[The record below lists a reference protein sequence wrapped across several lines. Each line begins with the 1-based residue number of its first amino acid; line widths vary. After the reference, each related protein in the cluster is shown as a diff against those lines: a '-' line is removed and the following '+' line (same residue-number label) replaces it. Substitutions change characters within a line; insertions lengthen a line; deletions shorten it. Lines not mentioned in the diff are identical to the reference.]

1 MQTKAQKLQHLLTNL
16 IGTDKT
22 NEVFDI
28 LIDKIEKNPN
38 SIKPKLLN
46 FKMFANFL

>member
-1 MQTKAQKLQHLLTNL
+1 MSKAQKLQTLLIDL
-16 IGTDKT
+16 VGEQKT

-38 SIKPKLLN
+38 SIKPKLQNTALL
-46 FKMFANFL
+46 KILL